1 VIEMHQR
8 RKFGRLC
15 GTRFENPD
23 LVGLAESFGLAGL
36 RVESA
41 DQVTPVLR
49 KALELDIPSVV
60 EIPIDYRENVRF
72 SQRLADLSKVEEG
85 VV

>member
-1 VIEMHQR
+1 
-8 RKFGRLC
+8 
-15 GTRFENPD
+15 
-23 LVGLAESFGLAGL
+23 
-36 RVESA
+36 
-41 DQVTPVLR
+41 
-49 KALELDIPSVV
+49 V